1 VLRCL
6 RETFRRES
14 ISPDMNLEL
23 DLGFDSME
31 RVEMLASLE
40 QSLNLQLP
48 EDFGTEIFTVR
59 DLITRLEQMASGG
72 RAAGAARESWSSI
85 LAPQALAQ
93 EADWQVKFAGTAAT
107 LGKFIALKVLFA
119 LLKLLCRLEVRGRK
133 NLPDAGPFML
143 CPNHASYIDPF
154 VVMSVLPYRMFKRV
168 FFVGASEFFTTWYMK
183 ILGGLANIVPVDPDG
198 HLLRAMKVGAWGLQ
212 QGRILC
218 IFPEG
223 LRSFDGELKE
233 FKKGAAILSLE
244 VGVPIVP
251 VGLNG
256 TFEVWPRDTLRIKP
270 HKVKLTFGAT
280 MEPPD
285 RYSGMPY
292 QAVTDRLRNEV
303 ARLTGQ
309 SCTARLPK

>member
-1 VLRCL
+1 
-6 RETFRRES
+6 
-14 ISPDMNLEL
+14 
-23 DLGFDSME
+23 
-31 RVEMLASLE
+31 
-40 QSLNLQLP
+40 
-48 EDFGTEIFTVR
+48 
-59 DLITRLEQMASGG
+59 
-72 RAAGAARESWSSI
+72 
-85 LAPQALAQ
+85 
-93 EADWQVKFAGTAAT
+93 
-107 LGKFIALKVLFA
+107 
-119 LLKLLCRLEVRGRK
+119 
-133 NLPDAGPFML
+133 ML
-143 CPNHASYIDPF
+143 CPNHTSYIDPF
-154 VVMSVLPYRMFKRV
+154 AVISALPYRMFKRI

-183 ILGGLANIVPVDPDG
+183 VLGRLANIVPVDPDG

-270 HKVKLTFGAT
+270 HKVKLTFGAP
-280 MEPPD
+280 MEPPERGD
-285 RYSGMPY
+285 AATY
-292 QAVTDRLRNEV
+292 QSITNRLRSEV

-309 SCTARLPK
+309 SRAAGVP